1 MRVRDANVDADGV
14 DAPPGT
20 VYAPRRRARTA
31 ETSKSTRME
40 ILKDFKASTL
50 TRRLRV
56 VEGDGADDARAWD
69 DKSSYFSSARER
81 GKENDRAARGGV
93 DVAKVVGTV
102 DAPATAPPRTTR
114 RMKSSARLALV
125 AIEQWR
131 WVVRHG
137 KGARSVRAR
146 ERREVRLMKTA
157 FAAMRARRREG
168 SHRALRAKIYWRL
181 GATQRAFAGWRGEV
195 ERARDN
201 ATQACVRRCVRKWR
215 ETTEARAEARE
226 ARARMSEQI
235 AWYHDCV
242 TSMRR
247 ALGTWRRACEP
258 EARGARARMEFYDR
272 YARKTLLKR
281 AIDGWRD
288 AARRQMDER
297 TNALIATSFD
307 EVKTLSRAM
316 RAWKIAHR
324 DSSKSDAD
332 DDKVETFRAF
342 QAVNA
347 LSSVFSAWVDQA
359 RETSKRARASEA
371 TPAKTRAGRTKH
383 ALYAWLF
390 DRSKANDYEEEV
402 LDFLETREAAAAME
416 QDRLDEVEDFEQAVD
431 EYEELR
437 EEAKRLI
444 AEAKT
449 LKNASS
455 KKAIARR
462 RVLKATAAYLSQRRE
477 ELLPVIRRAAGAE
490 NWRSRSVGT
499 SSLGFSI
506 LDDDDDADDDADD
519 DTDDAFLRRK
529 Y

>member
-1 MRVRDANVDADGV
+1 
-14 DAPPGT
+14 
-20 VYAPRRRARTA
+20 
-31 ETSKSTRME
+31 
-40 ILKDFKASTL
+40 
-50 TRRLRV
+50 
-56 VEGDGADDARAWD
+56 
-69 DKSSYFSSARER
+69 
-81 GKENDRAARGGV
+81 
-93 DVAKVVGTV
+93 
-102 DAPATAPPRTTR
+102 
-114 RMKSSARLALV
+114 
-125 AIEQWR
+125 
-131 WVVRHG
+131 
-137 KGARSVRAR
+137 
-146 ERREVRLMKTA
+146 
-157 FAAMRARRREG
+157 
-168 SHRALRAKIYWRL
+168 
-181 GATQRAFAGWRGEV
+181 
-195 ERARDN
+195 
-201 ATQACVRRCVRKWR
+201 VRKWR

-324 DSSKSDAD
+324 HSSKSDAD

-402 LDFLETREAAAAME
+402 LDFLETREAAVAME

>member
-1 MRVRDANVDADGV
+1 M
-14 DAPPGT
+14 
-20 VYAPRRRARTA
+20 
-31 ETSKSTRME
+31 
-40 ILKDFKASTL
+40 
-50 TRRLRV
+50 
-56 VEGDGADDARAWD
+56 
-69 DKSSYFSSARER
+69 
-81 GKENDRAARGGV
+81 
-93 DVAKVVGTV
+93 
-102 DAPATAPPRTTR
+102 
-114 RMKSSARLALV
+114 
-125 AIEQWR
+125 
-131 WVVRHG
+131 
-137 KGARSVRAR
+137 
-146 ERREVRLMKTA
+146 
-157 FAAMRARRREG
+157 
-168 SHRALRAKIYWRL
+168 
-181 GATQRAFAGWRGEV
+181 
-195 ERARDN
+195 
-201 ATQACVRRCVRKWR
+201 
-215 ETTEARAEARE
+215 
-226 ARARMSEQI
+226 
-235 AWYHDCV
+235 
-242 TSMRR
+242 
-247 ALGTWRRACEP
+247 
-258 EARGARARMEFYDR
+258 
-272 YARKTLLKR
+272 
-281 AIDGWRD
+281 
-288 AARRQMDER
+288 
-297 TNALIATSFD
+297 
-307 EVKTLSRAM
+307 
-316 RAWKIAHR
+316 
-324 DSSKSDAD
+324 
-332 DDKVETFRAF
+332 ETFRAF

>member
-1 MRVRDANVDADGV
+1 MRVRDARVDADGV
-14 DAPPGT
+14 DAPPGA

-50 TRRLRV
+50 TRHLRV

-81 GKENDRAARGGV
+81 GKENDRVARGGG

-102 DAPATAPPRTTR
+102 DAPAPAPPRTPR
-114 RMKSSARLALV
+114 RKSSARLALV
-125 AIEQWR
+125 TIEQWR

-137 KGARSVRAR
+137 KGARSTRAR
-146 ERREVRLMKTA
+146 EHREVRLMKTA
-157 FAAMRARRREG
+157 FTAMRARRREG

-195 ERARDN
+195 ERARDSVM
-201 ATQACVRRCVRKWR
+201 QARVRRCVRKWR
-215 ETTEARAEARE
+215 ETTEARAEARS
-226 ARARMSEQI
+226 ARARTSEQI

-247 ALGTWRRACEP
+247 AFGTWRRACEP

-316 RAWKIAHR
+316 RAWKSAHA
-324 DSSKSDAD
+324 DSSNGDAD

-359 RETSKRARASEA
+359 RETSERARASQA

-416 QDRLDEVEDFEQAVD
+416 QDKLDLEDFEQAVD

-449 LKNASS
+449 LKNAST

-490 NWRSRSVGT
+490 KWRSRSVGT

-506 LDDDDDADDDADD
+506 LDDDDAADDAADD
-519 DTDDAFLRRK
+519 ADDAFLRRK

>member
-1 MRVRDANVDADGV
+1 MEG
-14 DAPPGT
+14 
-20 VYAPRRRARTA
+20 RRAQANGRA
-31 ETSKSTRME
+31 NECAHRNV
-40 ILKDFKASTL
+40 F
-50 TRRLRV
+50 RRS
-56 VEGDGADDARAWD
+56 ED
-69 DKSSYFSSARER
+69 
-81 GKENDRAARGGV
+81 
-93 DVAKVVGTV
+93 
-102 DAPATAPPRTTR
+102 
-114 RMKSSARLALV
+114 
-125 AIEQWR
+125 
-131 WVVRHG
+131 
-137 KGARSVRAR
+137 
-146 ERREVRLMKTA
+146 A
-157 FAAMRARRREG
+157 FASDASVEKRTPPI
-168 SHRALRAKIYWRL
+168 HR
-181 GATQRAFAGWRGEV
+181 
-195 ERARDN
+195 N
-201 ATQACVRRCVRKWR
+201 
-215 ETTEARAEARE
+215 
-226 ARARMSEQI
+226 
-235 AWYHDCV
+235 
-242 TSMRR
+242 
-247 ALGTWRRACEP
+247 
-258 EARGARARMEFYDR
+258 
-272 YARKTLLKR
+272 
-281 AIDGWRD
+281 
-288 AARRQMDER
+288 
-297 TNALIATSFD
+297 
-307 EVKTLSRAM
+307 
-316 RAWKIAHR
+316 
-324 DSSKSDAD
+324 SDAD

>member
-1 MRVRDANVDADGV
+1 
-14 DAPPGT
+14 
-20 VYAPRRRARTA
+20 
-31 ETSKSTRME
+31 
-40 ILKDFKASTL
+40 
-50 TRRLRV
+50 
-56 VEGDGADDARAWD
+56 
-69 DKSSYFSSARER
+69 
-81 GKENDRAARGGV
+81 
-93 DVAKVVGTV
+93 
-102 DAPATAPPRTTR
+102 
-114 RMKSSARLALV
+114 
-125 AIEQWR
+125 
-131 WVVRHG
+131 
-137 KGARSVRAR
+137 
-146 ERREVRLMKTA
+146 
-157 FAAMRARRREG
+157 
-168 SHRALRAKIYWRL
+168 
-181 GATQRAFAGWRGEV
+181 
-195 ERARDN
+195 
-201 ATQACVRRCVRKWR
+201 
-215 ETTEARAEARE
+215 
-226 ARARMSEQI
+226 
-235 AWYHDCV
+235 
-242 TSMRR
+242 
-247 ALGTWRRACEP
+247 
-258 EARGARARMEFYDR
+258 
-272 YARKTLLKR
+272 
-281 AIDGWRD
+281 
-288 AARRQMDER
+288 MDER

-316 RAWKIAHR
+316 RAWKSAHS
-324 DSSKSDAD
+324 DSSNSDAD

-402 LDFLETREAAAAME
+402 LDFLETREAADAME
-416 QDRLDEVEDFEQAVD
+416 QDKLDLQVEDFEQAVD

-449 LKNASS
+449 LKNAST

-506 LDDDDDADDDADD
+506 LDDDDANDDDADD
-519 DTDDAFLRRK
+519 DADDAFLRRK